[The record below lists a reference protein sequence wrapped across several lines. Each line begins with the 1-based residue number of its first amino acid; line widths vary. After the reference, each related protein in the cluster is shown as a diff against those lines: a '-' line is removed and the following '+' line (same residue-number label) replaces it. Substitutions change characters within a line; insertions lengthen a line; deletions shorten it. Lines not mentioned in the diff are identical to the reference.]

1 MASETIQDLL
11 SMRYSDRLT
20 LNTVIHLTEGVIG
33 VFGNIIVLVM
43 YCWQYCWQERDKV
56 LYPCSSCGWPHGM
69 SVKRGPISAGQHD
82 AIYLPW
88 RPSLQNSFFL
98 DDNVWWTLRSSD
110 FRYCSAEILND
121 LPSVLSADDTKVLL
135 NRFCDLCLFFS
146 LGYAAPVLKFGGFI
160 EIKRWLKRKTD
171 NKTRIISFTTRS
183 CHFDD
188 GSHGPRVMVPY
199 FGTLLV
205 LSFMNI
211 IASSGLYIPVTKTI
225 YRTLS
230 SNKNH
235 GNRVSRMLDGDTP
248 ISSKDTHSTS
258 IEKIKMSEIPQ
269 QSQNTK
275 SKRPGPE
282 IKAGPGI
289 KFALETDREQKAR
302 KRISVMFLI
311 IIIVYVV
318 SYLTSLT
325 TQVYD
330 FLSTERMSG
339 YRWNI
344 HMFCLRLNLLNHIA
358 NPYIYWFYDVKF
370 RKELQKLC
378 CKRLKRDLC
387 KSRGAIMM
395 NEQKKPIFIL
405 FSC

>member
-1 MASETIQDLL
+1 M
-11 SMRYSDRLT
+11 
-20 LNTVIHLTEGVIG
+20 
-33 VFGNIIVLVM
+33 
-43 YCWQYCWQERDKV
+43 
-56 LYPCSSCGWPHGM
+56 
-69 SVKRGPISAGQHD
+69 
-82 AIYLPW
+82 
-88 RPSLQNSFFL
+88 
-98 DDNVWWTLRSSD
+98 
-110 FRYCSAEILND
+110 
-121 LPSVLSADDTKVLL
+121 
-135 NRFCDLCLFFS
+135 
-146 LGYAAPVLKFGGFI
+146 LKFGGFI

-205 LSFMNI
+205 LSFMNS

-344 HMFCLRLNLLNHIA
+344 HMFCLRLNLLHHIA

-395 NEQKKPIFIL
+395 NEQKKPYIHIIFVLRIL
-405 FSC
+405 ISVRLIY

>member
-1 MASETIQDLL
+1 MASETIQDIL
-11 SMRYSDRLT
+11 SKRYSDRLT
-20 LNTVIHLTEGVIG
+20 PNTVIHLTEGAVG

-43 YCWQYCWQERDKV
+43 YSRYIADKNGTRYFIPALAV
-56 LYPCSSCGWPHGM
+56 VDLMGCLSNVVQFQLDNTMRYTYPDVRLCKTLSFLMIM
-69 SVKRGPISAGQHD
+69 SGG
-82 AIYLPW
+82 
-88 RPSLQNSFFL
+88 
-98 DDNVWWTLRSSD
+98 
-110 FRYCSAEILND
+110 
-121 LPSVLSADDTKVLL
+121 LSAHLIFAIALQRYLMICRPFGQQMTRKYCRIAFVI
-135 NRFCDLCLFFS
+135 FVFFS

-160 EIKRWLKRKTD
+160 EIKRWLKRKND

-199 FGTLLV
+199 FGILLV
-205 LSFMNI
+205 LSFINI
-211 IASSGLYIPVTKTI
+211 IATSSLYIPVTKTI

-248 ISSKDTHSTS
+248 ISSKETHSTS
-258 IEKIKMSEIPQ
+258 VEKIKMSEIPQ

-318 SYLTSLT
+318 SYLPSLT

-358 NPYIYWFYDVKF
+358 NPYIYWFYDVNF

-378 CKRLKRDLC
+378 CKRH
-387 KSRGAIMM
+387 
-395 NEQKKPIFIL
+395 
-405 FSC
+405 

>member
-1 MASETIQDLL
+1 MEGETIQDLL
-11 SMRYSDRLT
+11 SKRYSDRLIP
-20 LNTVIHLTEGVIG
+20 NTVIHLTEGAIG
-33 VFGNIIVLVM
+33 FFGNIIVLVM
-43 YCWQYCWQERDKV
+43 YSRYIADKNGTRYFIPV
-56 LYPCSSCGWPHGM
+56 LAVVDLMGCLSNVVQFQLDNTMRYTYPDVHLCKTLLFLMIM
-69 SVKRGPISAGQHD
+69 SGGLSAHLIF
-82 AIYLPW
+82 AI
-88 RPSLQNSFFL
+88 SLQRYLMICRPFGQQMTRKYCRLAFVIFVLFSF
-98 DDNVWWTLRSSD
+98 
-110 FRYCSAEILND
+110 
-121 LPSVLSADDTKVLL
+121 
-135 NRFCDLCLFFS
+135 
-146 LGYAAPVLKFGGFI
+146 GYAAPVLKFGGFNETKI
-160 EIKRWLKRKTD
+160 WQKRKSG
-171 NKTRIISFTTRS
+171 NVTRTFSFTIGS

-211 IASSGLYIPVTKTI
+211 IATSGLYIPVTKTI

-248 ISSKDTHSTS
+248 ISSKDTHSS
-258 IEKIKMSEIPQ
+258 SVEKIKMSEIPQ

-275 SKRPGPE
+275 SKSSGTE

-289 KFALETDREQKAR
+289 KSALQETDREQKAR

-318 SYLTSLT
+318 SYLTSLA
-325 TQVYD
+325 TQVYES
-330 FLSTERMSG
+330 LSTERMSD
-339 YRWNI
+339 YRLNI

-378 CKRLKRDLC
+378 CKRH
-387 KSRGAIMM
+387 
-395 NEQKKPIFIL
+395 
-405 FSC
+405 

>member
-1 MASETIQDLL
+1 MEGETIQDLL
-11 SMRYSDRLT
+11 SKRYSDRLIP
-20 LNTVIHLTEGVIG
+20 NTVIHLTEGAIG
-33 VFGNIIVLVM
+33 IFGNIIVLVM
-43 YCWQYCWQERDKV
+43 YSRYIADKNGTRYFIPV
-56 LYPCSSCGWPHGM
+56 LAVVDLMGCLSNVVQFQLDNTMRYTYPDVHLCKTLFFLMIM
-69 SVKRGPISAGQHD
+69 SGGLSAHLIF
-82 AIYLPW
+82 AI
-88 RPSLQNSFFL
+88 SLQRYLMICRPFGQQMTRKYCRLAFVIFVLFSF
-98 DDNVWWTLRSSD
+98 
-110 FRYCSAEILND
+110 
-121 LPSVLSADDTKVLL
+121 
-135 NRFCDLCLFFS
+135 
-146 LGYAAPVLKFGGFI
+146 GYAAPVLKFGGFN
-160 EIKRWLKRKTD
+160 EIKIWLKRKSGNVNRTF
-171 NKTRIISFTTRS
+171 SFTIGS

-211 IASSGLYIPVTKTI
+211 IATSGLYIPVTKTI

-258 IEKIKMSEIPQ
+258 VEKIKMSEIPQ

-275 SKRPGPE
+275 SKCSGTE

-289 KFALETDREQKAR
+289 KSALQETDREQKAR

-318 SYLTSLT
+318 SYLTSLA
-325 TQVYD
+325 TQVYE

-339 YRWNI
+339 YRLHI

-378 CKRLKRDLC
+378 CKRH
-387 KSRGAIMM
+387 
-395 NEQKKPIFIL
+395 
-405 FSC
+405 

>member
-1 MASETIQDLL
+1 MEGETIQDLL
-11 SMRYSDRLT
+11 SKRYSDRLT
-20 LNTVIHLTEGVIG
+20 PNTVIHLTEGAIG
-33 VFGNIIVLVM
+33 IFGNIIVLVM
-43 YCWQYCWQERDKV
+43 YSRYIADKNGTRYFIPV
-56 LYPCSSCGWPHGM
+56 LAVVDLMGCLSNVVQFQLDNTMRYTYPDVHLC
-69 SVKRGPISAGQHD
+69 KT
-82 AIYLPW
+82 L
-88 RPSLQNSFFL
+88 FFL
-98 DDNVWWTLRSSD
+98 MIMSGG
-110 FRYCSAEILND
+110 
-121 LPSVLSADDTKVLL
+121 LSAHLIFAIALQRYLMICRPFGQQMTRKYCRLVFVIFVL
-135 NRFCDLCLFFS
+135 FS
-146 LGYAAPVLKFGGFI
+146 FGYAAPVLKFGGLI
-160 EIKRWLKRKTD
+160 EIKSWLKSKTG
-171 NKTRIISFTTRS
+171 NVTRTISFTIGS

-211 IASSGLYIPVTKTI
+211 IATSSLYIPVTKTI
-225 YRTLS
+225 YRRLS
-230 SNKNH
+230 SNKNR

-258 IEKIKMSEIPQ
+258 VEEIKMSEIHQ

-275 SKRPGPE
+275 SKCSGPE

-289 KFALETDREQKAR
+289 QSALQETDREQEAR

-311 IIIVYVV
+311 IIIIYVV

-325 TQVYD
+325 TQVYN
-330 FLSTERMSG
+330 FVTTEHMSG

-344 HMFCLRLNLLNHIA
+344 NMFCLRLNLLNHIA

-378 CKRLKRDLC
+378 CKRH
-387 KSRGAIMM
+387 
-395 NEQKKPIFIL
+395 
-405 FSC
+405 

>member
-1 MASETIQDLL
+1 MEGETIQDLL
-11 SMRYSDRLT
+11 SKRYSDRLIP
-20 LNTVIHLTEGVIG
+20 NTVIHLTEGAIG
-33 VFGNIIVLVM
+33 IFGNIIVLVM
-43 YCWQYCWQERDKV
+43 YSRYIADKNGTRYFIPV
-56 LYPCSSCGWPHGM
+56 LAVVDLMGCLSNVVQFQLDNTMRYTYPDVHLCKTLFFFMIM
-69 SVKRGPISAGQHD
+69 SGGLSAHLIF
-82 AIYLPW
+82 AI
-88 RPSLQNSFFL
+88 SLQRYLMICRPFGQQMTRKYCRLAFVIFVLFSF
-98 DDNVWWTLRSSD
+98 
-110 FRYCSAEILND
+110 
-121 LPSVLSADDTKVLL
+121 
-135 NRFCDLCLFFS
+135 
-146 LGYAAPVLKFGGFI
+146 GYAAPVLKFGGFN
-160 EIKRWLKRKTD
+160 EIKIWLKRKSGNVNRTFSI
-171 NKTRIISFTTRS
+171 TIGS

-211 IASSGLYIPVTKTI
+211 IATSGLYIPVTKTI

-258 IEKIKMSEIPQ
+258 VEKIKMSEIPQ

-275 SKRPGPE
+275 SKCSGTE

-289 KFALETDREQKAR
+289 KSALQETDREQKAR

-318 SYLTSLT
+318 SYLTSLA
-325 TQVYD
+325 TQVYE

-339 YRWNI
+339 YRLHI

-378 CKRLKRDLC
+378 CKRH
-387 KSRGAIMM
+387 
-395 NEQKKPIFIL
+395 
-405 FSC
+405 

>member
-1 MASETIQDLL
+1 MEGETIQDLL
-11 SMRYSDRLT
+11 SKRYSDRLIP
-20 LNTVIHLTEGVIG
+20 NTVIHLTEGAIG
-33 VFGNIIVLVM
+33 IFGNIIVLVM
-43 YCWQYCWQERDKV
+43 YSRYIADKNGTRYFIPV
-56 LYPCSSCGWPHGM
+56 LAVVDLMGCLSNVVQFQLDNTMRYTYPDVHLCKTLFFLMIM
-69 SVKRGPISAGQHD
+69 SGGLSAHLIF
-82 AIYLPW
+82 AI
-88 RPSLQNSFFL
+88 SLQRYLMICRPFGQQMTRKYCRLAFVIFVLFSF
-98 DDNVWWTLRSSD
+98 
-110 FRYCSAEILND
+110 
-121 LPSVLSADDTKVLL
+121 
-135 NRFCDLCLFFS
+135 
-146 LGYAAPVLKFGGFI
+146 GYAAPVLKFGGFN
-160 EIKRWLKRKTD
+160 EIKIWLKRKSGNVNRTF
-171 NKTRIISFTTRS
+171 SFTIGS

-211 IASSGLYIPVTKTI
+211 IATSGLYIPVTKTI

-248 ISSKDTHSTS
+248 ISSKETHSTS
-258 IEKIKMSEIPQ
+258 VEKIKMSEIPQ

-275 SKRPGPE
+275 SKCSGTE

-289 KFALETDREQKAR
+289 KSALQETDREQKAR

-311 IIIVYVV
+311 IIIIYVV

-325 TQVYD
+325 TQVYN
-330 FLSTERMSG
+330 FVTTEHMSG

-344 HMFCLRLNLLNHIA
+344 NMFCLRLNLLNHIA

-378 CKRLKRDLC
+378 CKRH
-387 KSRGAIMM
+387 
-395 NEQKKPIFIL
+395 
-405 FSC
+405 

>member
-1 MASETIQDLL
+1 MEGETIQDLL
-11 SMRYSDRLT
+11 SKRYSDRLIP
-20 LNTVIHLTEGVIG
+20 NTVIHLTEGAIG
-33 VFGNIIVLVM
+33 IFGNIIVLVM
-43 YCWQYCWQERDKV
+43 YSRYIADKNGTRYFIPV
-56 LYPCSSCGWPHGM
+56 LAVVNLMGCLSNVVQFQLDNTMRYTYPDVHLCKTLFFLMIM
-69 SVKRGPISAGQHD
+69 SGGLSAHLIF
-82 AIYLPW
+82 AI
-88 RPSLQNSFFL
+88 SLQRYLMICRPFGQQMTRKYCRLAFVIFVLFSF
-98 DDNVWWTLRSSD
+98 
-110 FRYCSAEILND
+110 
-121 LPSVLSADDTKVLL
+121 
-135 NRFCDLCLFFS
+135 
-146 LGYAAPVLKFGGFI
+146 GYAAPVLKFGGFN
-160 EIKRWLKRKTD
+160 EIKIWLKRKSGNVNRTF
-171 NKTRIISFTTRS
+171 SFTIGS

-205 LSFMNI
+205 LSFINI
-211 IASSGLYIPVTKTI
+211 IATSGLYIPVTKTI

-258 IEKIKMSEIPQ
+258 VEKIKMSEIPQ

-275 SKRPGPE
+275 SKCSGTE

-289 KFALETDREQKAR
+289 KSALQETDREQKAR

-318 SYLTSLT
+318 SYLTSLA
-325 TQVYD
+325 TQVYE

-339 YRWNI
+339 YRLHI
-344 HMFCLRLNLLNHIA
+344 RMFCLRLNLLNHIA

-378 CKRLKRDLC
+378 CKRH
-387 KSRGAIMM
+387 
-395 NEQKKPIFIL
+395 
-405 FSC
+405 